1 MRRVVTPWFELY
13 GDGRRCCG
21 VQHNLPARKK
31 VPGPVV
37 SDLGRI
43 QAKEVV
49 LDRTCAPALAE
60 ALRASKQLLV
70 SQIERAGSAHAPSA
84 NDDLEVDPWPNS

>member
-1 MRRVVTPWFELY
+1 MVAGAHGQVGVAWLDISTGLLRLAPSTAVT
-13 GDGRRCCG
+13 
-21 VQHNLPARKK
+21 
-31 VPGPVV
+31 VV